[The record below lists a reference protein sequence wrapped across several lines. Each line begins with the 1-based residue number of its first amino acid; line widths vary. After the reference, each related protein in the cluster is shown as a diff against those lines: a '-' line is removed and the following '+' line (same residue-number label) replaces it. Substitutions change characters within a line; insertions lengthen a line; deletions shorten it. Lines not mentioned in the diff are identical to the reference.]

1 MFQGRASELKILKEN
16 YDHQGFRMVVLYGRR
31 RVGKSYLM
39 QHFLEGIHTPIIA
52 FQAIENSKALSIEA
66 FQEAIFDVYPAS
78 FETHLS
84 SWKDC
89 FRYIHEHCG
98 NDKLI
103 LYIDEVNYIFRED
116 PSFASILQEEVDHHL
131 IHKNVMMILCGSN
144 ISSIENEILNENAP
158 LYGRRSLS
166 IHLEEFNY
174 KEASAFYP
182 TYSPADRIIAY
193 SVFGGKGKYLAAINP
208 SKSIK
213 DNIIAQILTPGGSLA
228 DEITLLLKNDFRD
241 PTFYQQLLYTMSLGN
256 TTFNDIKTKMNEEA
270 AKVSTY
276 LNKLIESRIV
286 IKKEV
291 NGGKRNDSRY
301 FIQDRF
307 LSFYFRFVYKRLNIL
322 NVLIK
327 PETFYERF
335 IEKDLSTYVG
345 MQFESIC
352 EQYIITQSLEGK
364 LPFLPL
370 EYGKYY
376 GKRKDGSTYDIDVY
390 FADDEHALCG
400 ECKFTNR
407 SFTLS
412 DMKQLMEDAKCTKK
426 DGIDYYVFY
435 KTSVDES
442 VLQLC
447 PSAHLVSLEKLYD

>member
-1 MFQGRASELKILKEN
+1 MFQGRASELKLLKDN

-39 QHFLEGIHTPIIA
+39 QHFLEDIHTPIIA
-52 FQAIENSKALSIEA
+52 FQAIEHSKALSIEA
-66 FQEAIFDVYPAS
+66 FQEVILDVYPSS

-116 PSFASILQEEVDHHL
+116 ASFASILQEEIDHHL
-131 IHKNVMMILCGSN
+131 IHQNVMLILCGSH
-144 ISSIENEILNENAP
+144 ITSIEHEILNENAP

-174 KEASAFYP
+174 KEASVFYP
-182 TYSPADRIIAY
+182 NYSPADKVIAY
-193 SVFGGKGKYLAAINP
+193 AVFGGKGKYLASINP
-208 SKSIK
+208 SRTIK
-213 DNIIAQILTPGGSLA
+213 ENIIQQILTPGGALA
-228 DEITLLLKNDFRD
+228 DEIPLLLKDDFRD

-276 LNKLIESRIV
+276 LNKLIDAKII
-286 IKKEV
+286 IKKEIA
-291 NGGKRNDSRY
+291 GGKRNDSRY
-301 FIQDRF
+301 FIQDHF
-307 LSFYFRFVYKRLNIL
+307 LSFYFRFVYKRSNIL

-327 PETFYERF
+327 PEAFYERF

-345 MQFESIC
+345 TQFENIC
-352 EQYIITQSLEGK
+352 EQYIILRSLEGE

-370 EYGKYY
+370 EYGKYF
-376 GKRKDGSTYDIDVY
+376 GKRKDNSTYDIDVY
-390 FADDEHALCG
+390 FADEEHALCG
-400 ECKFTNR
+400 ECKFANR
-407 SFTLS
+407 SFSLS
-412 DMKQLMEDAKCTKK
+412 DMKQLIEDSKHIQKEH
-426 DGIDYYVFY
+426 IDYYVFY
-435 KTSVDES
+435 KSSVDAS
-442 VLQLC
+442 VKQLC
-447 PSAHLVSLEKLYD
+447 PTVHLISLETLYH